1 MFRYTDVPWIVNGVI
16 SHSYKPPSTACPPCF
31 YPCISITSASC
42 TALPGGISG
51 GRFANKAANK
61 ANPWTALG
69 LQFFFSYFLWLV
81 LCFPA
86 VDWSVSG
93 SVSDWWSYASKHV
106 SSATPMLPA
115 CLETLNNWGKRR
127 LLLKLC
133 VSGWKSLLWGRRFL
147 DSWSHYD
154 LSPASRVLPVYSR
167 YLIFIMFYNFLF
179 IQSKRSITRIIG
191 LLSSGS
197 CSLVFTQGAAFTV
210 YQECVLTP
218 RAVCELEADTTM
230 AVNHFWQFDCSRCTN
245 TVCKTWNCSGDNNK
259 GVILV
264 PLWTHST

>member
-1 MFRYTDVPWIVNGVI
+1 MVAYLILINHHPQ
-16 SHSYKPPSTACPPCF
+16 H
-31 YPCISITSASC
+31 
-42 TALPGGISG
+42 ALLVFIHVLVLPVH
-51 GRFANKAANK
+51 RVRPF
-61 ANPWTALG
+61 LG
-69 LQFFFSYFLWLV
+69 EFQEEDLPTKQPTKQILGPLWGYSFFFSYFLWLV

-197 CSLVFTQGAAFTV
+197 CSLLFTQGAAFTV

-259 GVILV
+259 GVILE